1 MNIIEVN
8 KENMRLEE
16 ETKEKE
22 FQKYVTYYFLKK
34 GQKQSLS
41 KKKKERTNKLKE
53 KSEKLEELERLNEER
68 RKLIMKKMQKMDK
81 KRSDNIKIK
90 EEKILEDKMRRD
102 AKINCVKMKLK
113 EMEGGEGEKRK
124 DILEY
129 QTEMMN
135 RSLKMNDAMNNKKK
149 FHTESTITN
158 QMAIQSNMM
167 LFMKKLNTL
176 KSQSI
181 TKKSIEKRIKI
192 FKELKRQE
200 AERKKREKEDE
211 LFNKE
216 H

>member
-1 MNIIEVN
+1 ME
-8 KENMRLEE
+8 
-16 ETKEKE
+16 
-22 FQKYVTYYFLKK
+22 
-34 GQKQSLS
+34 
-41 KKKKERTNKLKE
+41 
-53 KSEKLEELERLNEER
+53 
-68 RKLIMKKMQKMDK
+68 K
-81 KRSDNIKIK
+81 KRSDNMKLK

-102 AKINCVKMKLK
+102 AKIKTVKMKLNDL
-113 EMEGGEGEKRK
+113 ETEEGEKRK
-124 DILEY
+124 DILDY

-135 RSLKMNDAMNNKKK
+135 RSLKMNEGYKNKKR
-149 FHTESTITN
+149 FNTESSITN

-167 LFMKKLNTL
+167 AFMRKLNML

-181 TKKSIEKRIKI
+181 SKKSIEQRVKM

>member
-53 KSEKLEELERLNEER
+53 KSEKLEELDRLNEER

-113 EMEGGEGEKRK
+113 EIEGEEGEKRK

-149 FHTESTITN
+149 FHT
-158 QMAIQSNMM
+158 A
-167 LFMKKLNTL
+167 
-176 KSQSI
+176 
-181 TKKSIEKRIKI
+181 
-192 FKELKRQE
+192 E
-200 AERKKREKEDE
+200 AEDAGGLAPAKDDNEGWRKQLR
-211 LFNKE
+211 LWAY
-216 H
+216 